1 MIVTETGFRDLLILE
16 PTAYYDDRGYFMESY
31 NRLTLEK
38 NGIDI
43 SFVQDNQSFSK
54 YGVLRGLHFQKKP
67 SAQTKLVRALTGR
80 ILDVVVDLRVEQ
92 PTYKQTFLIEL
103 SEENKKQLFVPP
115 GFAHAFVVLSKTAY
129 VLYKCDEYYSK
140 VSEGGIRFDD
150 PELNIDWNLP
160 LTDLIVSGKDLELPF
175 LNQLNYGF

>member
-1 MIVTETGFRDLLILE
+1 MMVTETGFRDLLILE
-16 PTAYYDDRGYFMESY
+16 PTAYYDERGYFMESY
-31 NRLTLEK
+31 NRLTLGK
-38 NGIDI
+38 NGINI

-67 SAQTKLVRALTGR
+67 FAQTKLVRALTGR

-92 PTYKQTFLIEL
+92 PTYKQTFTVEL
-103 SEENKKQLFVPP
+103 SEENKKQLFVPQ
-115 GFAHAFVVLSKTAY
+115 GFAHAFVVLSETAY

-160 LTDLIVSGKDLELPF
+160 VADLIVSGKDLELPF
-175 LNQLNYGF
+175 LNQLNYEF

>member
-1 MIVTETGFRDLLILE
+1 M
-16 PTAYYDDRGYFMESY
+16 
-31 NRLTLEK
+31 
-38 NGIDI
+38 
-43 SFVQDNQSFSK
+43 
-54 YGVLRGLHFQKKP
+54 
-67 SAQTKLVRALTGR
+67 RALTGR

>member
-1 MIVTETGFRDLLILE
+1 MIITETGFSDLLILE
-16 PTAYYDDRGYFMESY
+16 PTAYDDERGYFMESY

-38 NGIDI
+38 NGINI
-43 SFVQDNQSFSK
+43 TFVQDNQSFSK

-67 SAQTKLVRALTGR
+67 YAQTKLVRALTGR
-80 ILDVVVDLRVEQ
+80 ILDVVVDLRDDQ
-92 PTYKQTFLIEL
+92 PTYKQAYSIEL
-103 SEENKKQLFVPP
+103 SEENKKQLLVPQ
-115 GFAHAFVVLSKTAY
+115 GFAHAFVVLSETAY

-160 LTDLIVSGKDLELPF
+160 IADLIVSSKDLELPF